1 MPPRTDL
8 LASVDDLNA
17 VFSGVDAQEAQA
29 VLAAFKP
36 ARYGPGETLFT
47 QGEPGSFLL
56 IVEEGRVK
64 LSILS
69 EEGRELTVRHATRG
83 HVLGEIAALDGG
95 SRTASA
101 VAVGPVLARRLDRT
115 QLRQLM
121 ARFPSFAERMV
132 VWLCNRLRATTAQ
145 LEAIALHALE
155 VRIARFLLFAL
166 QGRRAEGGRRVPL
179 DLGFSQGELA
189 LFVGG
194 SRSKV
199 NGVLS
204 ALEKAGAIKRTQDR
218 IFCDPDHLA
227 RIAQVEDATRLG
239 DADRENA

>member
-1 MPPRTDL
+1 MEPSKDF

-17 VFSGVDAQEAQA
+17 VFSGIGAQEAQA
-29 VLAAFKP
+29 VLAAFRP
-36 ARYGPGETLFT
+36 VRYAAGETLFT
-47 QGEPGSFLL
+47 QGEPGDFLL

-95 SRTASA
+95 VRTASA
-101 VAVGPVLARRLDRT
+101 AAIGPVLAMRLGRAD
-115 QLRQLM
+115 LRDLM
-121 ARFPSFAERMV
+121 ARFPSFGERMV
-132 VWLCNRLRATTAQ
+132 LWLCARLRGTTAQ
-145 LEAIALHALE
+145 LESIALHQLE
-155 VRIARFLLFAL
+155 VRLARFLLFAL
-166 QGRRAEGGRRVPL
+166 QGRRAEAGRRVPL

-199 NGVLS
+199 NGALA
-204 ALEKAGAIKRTQDR
+204 ALEEAGAIKRTQDR
-218 IFCDPDHLA
+218 LFCDPDRLA
-227 RIAQVEDATRLG
+227 RIAQVEDPTRFVG
-239 DADRENA
+239 SGGGNA